1 VPKAAFV
8 LDLYAGEWD
17 GHALLCDELVASADE
32 KTSIQ
37 ARIRCHRSM
46 AAPARHPTLVRH
58 EYERG
63 AALQPPAAW
72 DVHRAKHIG
81 RYEPGTC
88 IELFRRLV
96 DQDMTAESYRSARRA
111 FWVLDNGS
119 SHQGEAAVRRLVEA
133 YPRLAP
139 VHLPVH
145 AGWLN
150 SVEIY
155 FSIVERTVLTPTDA
169 TSLERLAAKVLA
181 FQVHREV
188 LAQPFEWKLARA
200 DLARLLERLTIRG
213 SGRVHKAA

>member
-17 GHALLCDELVASADE
+17 GHALRRDELITSADE

-46 AAPARHPTLVRH
+46 AATARHPMLV
-58 EYERG
+58 EQQYERG
-63 AALQPPAAW
+63 AALQLPAAW
-72 DVHRAKHIG
+72 DVHRAKHIV
-81 RYEPGTC
+81 RYEPKTC
-88 IELFRRLV
+88 IELLSRLV

-119 SHQGEAAVRRLVEA
+119 SHRGEAAVRRLVEA
-133 YPRLAP
+133 YPRLVP
-139 VHLPVH
+139 VHLLVH

-150 SVEIY
+150 SVESY
-155 FSIVERTVLTPTDA
+155 FSIVERTVLTPADA
-169 TSLERLAAKVLA
+169 ASLERLAKVLA

-188 LAQPFEWKLARA
+188 LAQPFEWKLTRT

-213 SGRVHKAA
+213 SGRVPKAA